1 MIDVKTCG
9 AKGDGL
15 ADDTAAFQAAI
26 KLASSSD
33 GCVYVPKGNFR
44 ITSSLLLNDSITIK
58 GANRYSSTL
67 LQQCPTAVVINSTTA
82 VSIESLH
89 IKCQSTGGASILVN
103 TGKSHTFCG
112 LIIDGAYDGIHFVAA
127 DLWHVEDAC
136 EFNQFT
142 HHGIEIENVLNPDDG
157 DGEISGC
164 TFASVAGNGSTAIH
178 QKSCGGLRI
187 INCKM
192 NGSNAG
198 YSLEADGGPTGDI
211 LISGCSIENQA
222 IAGIYMTTKG
232 PNWINAL
239 ISCNQFASQY
249 APIDITGPPGWLSG
263 VAITGNVI
271 TTFVPAA
278 AGIVIDGVSNSVI
291 SGNVVQTIPGVPHI
305 AQGANNSNLVITG
318 NI

>member
-15 ADDTAAFQAAI
+15 TDDTAALQAAI
-26 KLASSSD
+26 VKAQISD
-33 GCVYVPKGNFR
+33 GEVYVPSGAYRTTSALTISRSIGVRGPNNF
-44 ITSSLLLNDSITIK
+44 
-58 GANRYSSTL
+58 AAML
-67 LQQCPTAVVINSTTA
+67 LQQCALGFNIVSPDP
-82 VSIESLH
+82 VSIECLRLQ
-89 IKCQSTGGASILVN
+89 IQNAQGTGITLQTGHSSIFSKLRV
-103 TGKSHTFCG
+103 
-112 LIIDGAYDGIHFVAA
+112 DGGHNGIVFVAA
-127 DLWHVEDAC
+127 DTWHVQQC

-142 HHGIEIENVLNPDDG
+142 GHGIEVANTVNADDG

-164 TFASVAGNGSTAIH
+164 TFASVPGNGSVAIY
-178 QKSCGGLRI
+178 QKSSGGLRI
-187 INCKM
+187 VNCKV
-192 NGSNAG
+192 NGCNVG
-198 YSLEADGGPTGDI
+198 YMLEADGGPTGDI
-211 LISGCSIENQA
+211 LITGCSIENQA

-232 PNWINAL
+232 PDWINAV
-239 ISCNQFASQY
+239 ITGNEFENQY

-278 AGIVIDGVSNSVI
+278 AGIVIDGVSNGAI
-291 SGNVVQTIPGVPHI
+291 SGNVIQALPGIAHI